1 MRETQ
6 AAIQRDSQF
15 LKAAEAILRA
25 ARQAQAMPP
34 LSGEYTQLSLD
45 DAYRI
50 QNLLAHALQREGA
63 SFAGYKIG
71 LTSRSAQL
79 VSNLTEP
86 IHGRIIRGA
95 VHDSGTRLSAAKF
108 IKPHVEV
115 ELAFCMGRD
124 VAERDMSLDDIMAAT
139 EFIVPALEVVD
150 HRMKSPRTV
159 FDTIADNSAFAAIVL
174 SARRFRPNDINAAWI
189 GATLSRNGLSKNP
202 VFPRSAW
209 AIPALVSLGWPIGS
223 SKKARACARAIS
235 SCPAL
240 LRGRS
245 PFPAGTIFTL
255 TMVRSAPSRFPS
267 DDDGCRYQLSP

>member
-15 LKAAEAILRA
+15 QQAAAAILRA

-34 LSGEYTQLSLD
+34 LSGEYPQLSVD

-50 QNLLAHALQREGA
+50 QNLLAHALQQEGA

-79 VSNLTEP
+79 ASNLTEP

-95 VHDSGTRLSAAKF
+95 VHDSGTWLSAAKF

-115 ELAFCMGRD
+115 ELAFLMGRD
-124 VAERDMSLDDIMAAT
+124 VTERDMSLDDILAAT

-150 HRMKSPRTV
+150 HRMKGPRTV
-159 FDTIADNSAFAAIVL
+159 SDTIADNSAFAAIVL

-189 GATLSRNGLSKNP
+189 GATLSRNGVVEESGVSAVGMGHPGACVAWLANRLIERGESLCNGDI
-202 VFPRSAW
+202 VMSGAFARSVAVSGGDDIH
-209 AIPALVSLGWPIGS
+209 ADYGSLG
-223 SKKARACARAIS
+223 
-235 SCPAL
+235 
-240 LRGRS
+240 
-245 PFPAGTIFTL
+245 TIEVSF
-255 TMVRSAPSRFPS
+255 R
-267 DDDGCRYQLSP
+267 